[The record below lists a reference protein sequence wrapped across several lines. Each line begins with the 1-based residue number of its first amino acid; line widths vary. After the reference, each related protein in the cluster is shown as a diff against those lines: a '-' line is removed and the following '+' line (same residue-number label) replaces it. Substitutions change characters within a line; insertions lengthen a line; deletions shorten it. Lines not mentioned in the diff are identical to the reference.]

1 MSGIGMMMLGS
12 GGAKVSLGDRSVY
25 ASGFA
30 PTATTGGYYLTSG
43 GLVQVDQ
50 GLGVTTVDNWV
61 VPGSAGPQYEVF
73 ATLTSG
79 TVTTGTTGS
88 WLALSSTRSW
98 TKTRSGTAGISQV
111 FLAMQIR
118 RVGTATVLATAN
130 IDITAELF

>member
-1 MSGIGMMMLGS
+1 MSGVGMMMLGA
-12 GGAKVSLGDRSVY
+12 GGYKVTLTDRSVY
-25 ASGFA
+25 SSGFS
-30 PTATTGGYYLTSG
+30 PVATTGGYYLTSG

-50 GLGVTTVDNWV
+50 GVGLTTVDNWV
-61 VPGSAGPQYEVF
+61 VPAGAASIFEVF
-73 ATLTSG
+73 ATITSG

-118 RVGTATVLATAN
+118 QIGTTTVLATAN